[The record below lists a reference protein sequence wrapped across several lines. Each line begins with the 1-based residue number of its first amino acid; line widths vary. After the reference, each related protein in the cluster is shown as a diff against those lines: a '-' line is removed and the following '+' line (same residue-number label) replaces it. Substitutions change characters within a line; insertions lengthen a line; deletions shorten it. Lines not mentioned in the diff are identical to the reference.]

1 MANPKP
7 QMSTSQRWRKQDKQ
21 FTEQRCVSRQNEV
34 HLFDRILISSGLQVI
49 QGFSEL
55 TPRGV
60 PDASGRILHTF
71 ASTEATAA

>member
-1 MANPKP
+1 MANSKP
-7 QMSTSQRWRKQDKQ
+7 RMSTSQRWRKQDKQ
-21 FTEQRCVSRQNEV
+21 STEQRCVSRQNKV
-34 HLFDRILISSGLQVI
+34 RLSDRILISSGLQVI

-60 PDASGRILHTF
+60 PDTFGRILHTF